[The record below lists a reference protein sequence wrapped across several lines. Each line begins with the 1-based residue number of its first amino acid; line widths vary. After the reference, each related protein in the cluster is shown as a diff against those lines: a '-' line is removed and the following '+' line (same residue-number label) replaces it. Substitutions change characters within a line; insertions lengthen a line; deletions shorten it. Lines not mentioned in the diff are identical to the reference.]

1 MCAGNRSMWFWLAII
16 ALLCWSGSDLFSK
29 IGCRDGRDK
38 YNPLKMVIAV
48 GVVMGIHAAY
58 EIFVGGA
65 VVTWHVM
72 WTYLPVSLLYIGSM
86 TLGYVGLRYIELS
99 ISSPICNSSGALVAV
114 LCRPV
119 VGWML
124 DNGKRRAI
132 LLIGLIGMLLMPL
145 GYMFASVI
153 FLAFVFRMVHGASL
167 ALSNTATAT
176 IASDVIPAPRFAE
189 GMGMFGM
196 ATALATSCAPAL
208 GLYLMDS
215 FSYTVLFACASGSVL
230 IALILFAILKNP
242 PIKAEKKPLNVSALF
257 SRAAVPASV
266 IALIFM
272 LTFGALENFLAKYAV
287 EAELPSGGLFFAIM
301 AVMLLLVRVV
311 LGKYADKKGEAMFVY
326 TCNSA
331 MLAAFLLLALA
342 PNTVTFIIAAVLAGY
357 GFGGLEPA
365 LQSMAVH
372 SAAPSERGSANST
385 FLCAYDIGIGLGGG
399 IAGVLISGLG
409 YEQMFV
415 ILSAANI
422 VSVLLYILWGRN
434 DPSSISR
441 SLRIA
446 KDGEKNA

>member
-1 MCAGNRSMWFWLAII
+1 MNNEKPRLWTRNFVLIIVINFLVFMNHIMLLSTFPFYIESLGGSEALAGLA
-16 ALLCWSGSDLFSK
+16 ATLFS
-29 IGCRDGRDK
+29 
-38 YNPLKMVIAV
+38 
-48 GVVMGIHAAY
+48 
-58 EIFVGGA
+58 
-65 VVTWHVM
+65 
-72 WTYLPVSLLYIGSM
+72 
-86 TLGYVGLRYIELS
+86 
-99 ISSPICNSSGALVAV
+99 LVAV

-132 LLIGLIGMLLMPL
+132 LLIGLVGMLLMPL
-145 GYMFASVI
+145 GYM
-153 FLAFVFRMVHGASL
+153 
-167 ALSNTATAT
+167 
-176 IASDVIPAPRFAE
+176 
-189 GMGMFGM
+189 
-196 ATALATSCAPAL
+196 
-208 GLYLMDS
+208 
-215 FSYTVLFACASGSVL
+215 FACASGSVL

-242 PIKAEKKPLNVSALF
+242 PIKSEKKPLNVSALF

-266 IALIFM
+266 IALVFM